1 MSENIDALD
10 QRQDD
15 DSHPRD
21 TYTAEDEARMYAAWE
36 KRQMELDAMTRD
48 ASGQVIRPVRQAE
61 QRAARTACNLIAY
74 NARVT
79 AMVMEAMFGKK
90 GA

>member
-36 KRQMELDAMTRD
+36 KRQQELDAMTRD
-48 ASGQVIRPVRQAE
+48 ASGRIVRQAE

-79 AMVMEAMFGKK
+79 AMVMESAFGKK